1 MQGTSPFT
9 PFQHNISPFVIGET
23 PKASSHKDN
32 LNSTPKTEASS
43 PSTQLMEDVTMG
55 MDSSTPP
62 RTKDCWPARKRS
74 EPHTRVPRRT
84 LSMGLKCERATWM
97 TVCVLT
103 DSKIK
108 SLA

>member
-32 LNSTPKTEASS
+32 LSSTPKASS

-55 MDSSTPP
+55 MDSLNTP
-62 RTKDCWPARKRS
+62 KDQR
-74 EPHTRVPRRT
+74 
-84 LSMGLKCERATWM
+84 L
-97 TVCVLT
+97 
-103 DSKIK
+103 
-108 SLA
+108 LASQKKK